1 MPSLP
6 LNVIDNLVFCKKK
19 NPWHICFLNIRV
31 ENKTNTL
38 PKIEQTAD
46 EYRIKYTV
54 IFRENKM
61 VFKADIIMEI
71 TENRTT
77 WTKYD
82 GQRKL
87 NCLKTETN
95 NHEISGESD
104 WKIE

>member
-1 MPSLP
+1 
-6 LNVIDNLVFCKKK
+6 
-19 NPWHICFLNIRV
+19 
-31 ENKTNTL
+31 
-38 PKIEQTAD
+38 
-46 EYRIKYTV
+46 
-54 IFRENKM
+54 M